1 MKRTLLSLLVVGV
14 WSIGTQG
21 NALAG
26 VIYTYTGND
35 FSWASYCGSYTD
47 TDQITGS
54 ITFASA
60 LPDNLELTSNIPTI
74 VSFDFDDGVR
84 TITDESTTGDN
95 EFMFVT
101 DASGNIV
108 QWNVQVND
116 ANGYIESENNSSDLD
131 GPYDQAVYYGEGLG
145 VNSDDPGT
153 WTGETS
159 AAPEP
164 ATLALLGSALAGL
177 GLFRRRRGD

>member
-1 MKRTLLSLLVVGV
+1 MKRILLSLIAVGV
-14 WSIGTQG
+14 WSIATQET
-21 NALAG
+21 ALAG

-35 FSWASYCGSYTD
+35 FSSLISGPYTD

-60 LPDNLELTSNIPTI
+60 LPDNLALTPIIPMI
-74 VSFDFDDGVR
+74 VSFDFSDGVR

-95 EFMFVT
+95 EFLFAT

-116 ANGYIESENNSSDLD
+116 AYGYIESEYNSSDSD
-131 GPYDQAVYYGEGLG
+131 GAYDQAVYYGEGLG
-145 VNSDDPGT
+145 QNLRDPGT
-153 WTGETS
+153 WTEETS
-159 AAPEP
+159 SAPEP
-164 ATLALLGSALAGL
+164 ATLALFGSALAGL
-177 GLFRRRRGD
+177 GLFHRRRTS